1 MYFKHVFALCMVALL
16 GVSSLLAAADAPIVD
31 AAKNRDSATLRSL
44 LKQRGVDVNAAS
56 ADGSTALHWAS
67 HWGDVDS
74 VKLLL
79 AAGANAKA
87 ANRYGVTPLHEA
99 VVITSLP
106 IVEALLNAGAS
117 PNATYGAGETP
128 LMAAA
133 RTGNVPIVK
142 VLLDRGSTA
151 DAIEEYRGQTAIMYA
166 AAENHPDVIKLLID
180 RGANVNQRSAVLNLK
195 DSVRVSGGG
204 VFMDRPNGGL
214 TPLFFAAREG
224 SIEAAEA
231 LIAAGADVNAK
242 EDQYGFTPLLT
253 AAYNGRYDFAAML
266 LNHGASPSD
275 GSLYLAVELRNM
287 ATYSNRPNPPDV
299 DTTMDALAL
308 IKVLLDKGADPN
320 QAVNLKPPP
329 IQAQGTVTIPAG
341 GTALNRAVR
350 STDIVTIKLLLERGA
365 DPNMPIKDG
374 TTPIMQAASGAAAR
388 GEEEEVV
395 DKADQADPLE
405 AIKLFVD
412 AGADVNQ
419 VNEQGNTAVHL
430 AAQRAND
437 RVIEYLVSKGAKLDI
452 LNKGNRT
459 ALDLARQSKTTT
471 ELITKLGGI
480 AGPPPAV
487 APAGGAPPAR

>member
-1 MYFKHVFALCMVALL
+1 MVVLL
-16 GVSSLLAAADAPIVD
+16 GVSSLAAAADAPIVD
-31 AAKNRDSATLRSL
+31 AARNRDWATLRTL

-67 HWGDVDS
+67 HWGDAES

-79 AAGANAKA
+79 AAGANAKT

-99 VVITSLP
+99 VVITNLP

-128 LMAAA
+128 LMSAA
-133 RTGNVPIVK
+133 RTGNTPIVK
-142 VLLDRGSTA
+142 ALIDRGAVVDTV
-151 DAIEEYRGQTAIMYA
+151 EEYRGQTAIMYA
-166 AAENHPDVIKLLID
+166 VAENHPDTTKLLID
-180 RGANVNQRSAVLNLK
+180 RGANVNQRSAVFNLK

-224 SIEAAEA
+224 SIEAAEV

-242 EDQYGFTPLLT
+242 EDQYGFTPLMT
-253 AAYNGRYDFAAML
+253 AVYNGRYDFAAML
-266 LNHGASPSD
+266 LNKGANPND

-299 DTTMDALAL
+299 DRTMDALAL

-320 QAVNLKPPP
+320 MALTLKVPP

-350 STDIVTIKLLLERGA
+350 STDMVTIKLLLEKGA
-365 DPNMPIKDG
+365 DPNLAIKDG
-374 TTPIMQAASGAAAR
+374 TTPIMQAAAGVAAR

-405 AIKLFVD
+405 AIKIFVEK
-412 AGADVNQ
+412 GADVNA
-419 VNEQGNTAVHL
+419 VNEQGNTALHL
-430 AAQRAND
+430 AAQRGND
-437 RVIEYLVSKGAKLDI
+437 RAIEYLVSKGARLDI
-452 LNKGNRT
+452 MNKGNRT
-459 ALDLARQSKTTT
+459 PLDLARQSKTTT
-471 ELITKLGGI
+471 ELITRLGGKPGQ
-480 AGPPPAV
+480 APA